1 MEYFEANDLGLI
13 YLIYKNNIK
22 NAKTYLSVS
31 GCYEYLLISCKA
43 TKILELGE
51 YYSQIIWFTE
61 IITNPLSYV
70 IRRCVK
76 IWQSTQPTC
85 AQNHWII
92 PTVDSFVAVE
102 IHRFIWNTWEFK
114 NVVWLT
120 SVIG

>member
-43 TKILELGE
+43 IRRSSLNKKISLTACQNFKPREPVIGQRTAHAILELGE
-51 YYSQIIWFTE
+51 YFWFTE

-76 IWQSTQPTC
+76 I
-85 AQNHWII
+85 
-92 PTVDSFVAVE
+92 
-102 IHRFIWNTWEFK
+102 
-114 NVVWLT
+114 
-120 SVIG
+120 